1 MYWFIMHL
9 LVFIYWVLCKS
20 SAWLIAFV
28 ICTLHN
34 QEAPI
39 DRSRNSSLERPS
51 SNHTLA
57 TATKRKRSDNFEVW
71 AAWWNS
77 VPTGLVALIQRLE
90 GCVVFP
96 PHFQSPK
103 HRRKGAGGGLN
114 SVGDPTPT
122 SIYRK
127 THICLLQSKWS
138 CLQIA
143 IYLANYAIARYDN

>member
-1 MYWFIMHL
+1 MNLSCQI
-9 LVFIYWVLCKS
+9 VTSGRRVTTKNS
-20 SAWLIAFV
+20 KAFHS
-28 ICTLHN
+28 IISCREHSKLKITWS
-34 QEAPI
+34 I

-57 TATKRKRSDNFEVW
+57 TATKRRRSDNFEVW
-71 AAWWNS
+71 AAWWSS
-77 VPTGLVALIQRLE
+77 VLTGLLDLTQRLE
-90 GCVVFP
+90 GCVFFS

-103 HRRKGAGGGLN
+103 HKRKCAGGGLN

-138 CLQIA
+138 CLQ
-143 IYLANYAIARYDN
+143 LAMISI